1 MDPSASQERV
11 LQPSYLNNNLL
22 ISFDLQYTVKAM
34 YDYIAQNLDEL
45 SFCKHAII
53 TNVKKKENNSWWTGD
68 YGGKKQHYFP
78 ANYVVEIET
87 SGDGCSDDSS
97 GKVSTSHTGF
107 FSEFYFQLIFLNLRL
122 F

>member
-1 MDPSASQERV
+1 MILNVLQASDIENGEDDQNEASSYMDPSASQERC
-11 LQPSYLNNNLL
+11 
-22 ISFDLQYTVKAM
+22 TVKAM

-97 GKVSTSHTGF
+97 GKMSTSHTGDVSAF
-107 FSEFYFQLIFLNLRL
+107 PSII
-122 F
+122 

>member
-11 LQPSYLNNNLL
+11 SEKRFQTIVLNY
-22 ISFDLQYTVKAM
+22 SFTFNVQCTVKAM

-97 GKVSTSHTGF
+97 GKVSSSHTGDM
-107 FSEFYFQLIFLNLRL
+107 S
-122 F
+122 

>member
-1 MDPSASQERV
+1 MFCQASDIENGEEENGGSSYMDPSASQERC
-11 LQPSYLNNNLL
+11 
-22 ISFDLQYTVKAM
+22 TVKAM

-97 GKVSTSHTGF
+97 GKTSTSHTGNASPF
-107 FSEFYFQLIFLNLRL
+107 HPLIIYV
-122 F
+122 